1 MKLYS
6 WNVNGIR
13 AAEKKGFLNWLDE
26 VQPDILCVQETKA
39 NIDQLGSSLI
49 KDHGYHTFWHS
60 AEKAGYSGVATFSKE
75 KPHFVQ
81 KGLGIDRF
89 DSEGR
94 VLISEHDNFLLYNI

>member
-49 KDHGYHTFWHS
+49 KDHGYHTFWHFWL
-60 AEKAGYSGVATFSKE
+60 V
-75 KPHFVQ
+75 
-81 KGLGIDRF
+81 
-89 DSEGR
+89 
-94 VLISEHDNFLLYNI
+94 N

>member
-26 VQPDILCVQETKA
+26 VQPDILCVKETKA

-49 KDHGYHTFWHS
+49 K
-60 AEKAGYSGVATFSKE
+60 
-75 KPHFVQ
+75 Q
-81 KGLGIDRF
+81 LG
-89 DSEGR
+89 
-94 VLISEHDNFLLYNI
+94 

>member
-39 NIDQLGSSLI
+39 KIDQLGSSLI
-49 KDHGYHTFWHS
+49 EDHGYHTFWHS
-60 AEKAGYSGVATFSKE
+60 AIKPGYSGVATFSKE
-75 KPHFVQ
+75 
-81 KGLGIDRF
+81 
-89 DSEGR
+89 
-94 VLISEHDNFLLYNI
+94 